1 MLIGTIKTAS
11 LNTIKQLN
19 EYINTN
25 IPKEIQLYGIN
36 TDSLLSSLGD
46 YYHCTVFSLQD
57 EGYNFLGNN
66 KYRIGNDIS
75 DSFLMQDYDLL
86 NGYFSE
92 LSLSESRDYDLINGH
107 FSELSLSESR
117 IVKYETDLQDLVT
130 ASYIQAFSSL
140 TELGLHDYLLRLRKI
155 RNDPIEEEYSQTY
168 IAHNKILSNAVVVSL
183 PDILNNTFHNADK
196 L

>member
-1 MLIGTIKTAS
+1 MLIGTIKTSS

-19 EYINTN
+19 EYININ

-86 NGYFSE
+86 
-92 LSLSESRDYDLINGH
+92 NGH

-183 PDILNNTFHNADK
+183 PDILNNRFHNADK